1 MTSTNMFQGLDNAAK
16 PSSRVLRP
24 PGGTSSNLFGGY
36 EEDAAPLRRPNHTA
50 SSIFAPDEPRQ
61 VNTRRSNPP
70 GGKASGIFGDD
81 PAPQARPVGRGS
93 QSSNIFGGGEP
104 APPSKPK
111 EEVIVTPEPEL
122 AVSPQP
128 SPVELKEEEPILAPP
143 ASPVEEEEAA
153 AAPLAVLEPAP
164 EATPTCLQ
172 DDSGKNH
179 EPHLGP
185 KRRAHNR
192 VLNPPGGKSS
202 VVFY

>member
-36 EEDAAPLRRPNHTA
+36 EEDAAPMRRPNHTS

-70 GGKASGIFGDD
+70 
-81 PAPQARPVGRGS
+81 VC
-93 QSSNIFGGGEP
+93 
-104 APPSKPK
+104 APP
-111 EEVIVTPEPEL
+111 
-122 AVSPQP
+122 VSPAEP
-128 SPVELKEEEPILAPP
+128 GGVKEEEPILAPP
-143 ASPVEEEEAA
+143 ASPVEEEA
-153 AAPLAVLEPAP
+153 AAPLCPGASAGGHAHLS
-164 EATPTCLQ
+164 PTT
-172 DDSGKNH
+172 GKNH